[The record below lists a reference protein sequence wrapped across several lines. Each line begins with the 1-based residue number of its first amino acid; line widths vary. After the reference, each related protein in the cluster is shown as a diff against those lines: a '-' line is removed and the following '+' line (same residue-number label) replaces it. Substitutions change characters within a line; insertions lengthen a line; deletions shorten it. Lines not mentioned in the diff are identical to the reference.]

1 MKKNSPFSYNKT
13 MITKSL
19 VGNVIKILKTRNT
32 PSVMDI
38 LYLKKVKAVLESV
51 SILKLEQAFRVREL
65 CKIEITPQMCMD
77 EVNRLNMF
85 VPSSP
90 SFYDQCLQLKN
101 PKPYVVP
108 RYSINAFA
116 LFLDEWKPLSSED
129 DLIIYNRFE
138 QVEFGEKDLTVREFL
153 NEPWYDTDNNTFTL
167 YSLLDAPKEVLVIKY
182 EMGEILAK
190 DMKIYSSWSY
200 NKTMKTKSLVGNVIK
215 ILKTRN
221 TPSVMDILYLKKV
234 KAVLESVSI
243 LKLEQAFRVRELCK
257 IEITPQMCMDEV
269 NRLNMFVPS
278 SPSFYDQCLQLKNP
292 KPYVV
297 PRYSINAFALFLD
310 EWKPLSSEDDLII
323 YNRFEQVEF
332 GEKDLTVREF
342 LNEPWYDTD
351 NNTFTLYSL
360 LDAPK
365 DVLVIKYEMGKIKAR
380 LLRK

>member
-1 MKKNSPFSYNKT
+1 
-13 MITKSL
+13 
-19 VGNVIKILKTRNT
+19 
-32 PSVMDI
+32 MDI
-38 LYLKKVKAVLESV
+38 LYLKKVKEVLESV

-129 DLIIYNRFE
+129 DLIIYNKFE
-138 QVEFGEKDLTVREFL
+138 RVEFGEKDLTVWEFL
-153 NEPWYDTDNNTFTL
+153 N
-167 YSLLDAPKEVLVIKY
+167 
-182 EMGEILAK
+182 
-190 DMKIYSSWSY
+190 
-200 NKTMKTKSLVGNVIK
+200 
-215 ILKTRN
+215 
-221 TPSVMDILYLKKV
+221 
-234 KAVLESVSI
+234 
-243 LKLEQAFRVRELCK
+243 Q
-257 IEITPQMCMDEV
+257 
-269 NRLNMFVPS
+269 
-278 SPSFYDQCLQLKNP
+278 
-292 KPYVV
+292 
-297 PRYSINAFALFLD
+297 PR
-310 EWKPLSSEDDLII
+310 
-323 YNRFEQVEF
+323 
-332 GEKDLTVREF
+332 
-342 LNEPWYDTD
+342 YDTD